1 MQDTVAIVQAR
12 MGSTRLPGK
21 VMKDLLGKPMLQ
33 HMMERLSMAEA
44 IDKIVIAT
52 SEREENRVVVELSK
66 KLGIEYFIG
75 SEDDVLDRYMKAA
88 REFNASTVVRIGAD
102 EPLVDPGIVDL
113 VIAKHFESEAD
124 LTTTM
129 FRRTFPKGVDLEV
142 MPIEVLERMNRLAK
156 LPEDREHVTL
166 YAYNNPDVFRINNV
180 EAEGK
185 LRRPEITLTVDT
197 QEDFNRVEKIFKNLY
212 TKNSA
217 FNTEDVIDFLDS

>member
-12 MGSTRLPGK
+12 MGSTRLPEK

-52 SEREENRVVVELSK
+52 SDREENRVVVELSK

-113 VIAKHFESEAD
+113 VIAKHFESGAD

-180 EAEGK
+180 DAEGK

-197 QEDFNRVEKIFKNLY
+197 AEDFNRVEKIFKNLY